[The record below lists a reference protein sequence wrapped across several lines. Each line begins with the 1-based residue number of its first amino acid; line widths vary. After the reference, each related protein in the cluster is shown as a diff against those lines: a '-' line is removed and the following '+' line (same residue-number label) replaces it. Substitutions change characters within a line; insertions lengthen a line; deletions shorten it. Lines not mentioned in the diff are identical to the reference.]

1 MGTDRRR
8 IGAEVATVAL
18 VAACLGGTLNLVI
31 SVHRKALQVPKV
43 AQAVPPPAPES
54 APTPEPPQ
62 EPPRGAEAPRPAPTP
77 PPPPAEDPTPKAL
90 AQIADATAAERE
102 AAGRLDREAEKL
114 EQARKVAE
122 AEAESWRRREM
133 LVKQQLATLDDKARK
148 TTREVDAYAAQRD
161 VLARERD
168 ALKAAIAAAP
178 GEGSYA
184 ILPYQGENGTW
195 RRPIVIE
202 CTGGKVSI
210 LPNGPTFTLLELS
223 GLANPRSSPVVVAI
237 ARELLKV
244 KTSASPDG
252 SEVVPYFVFLVRPD
266 GVRSYYE
273 VRARLEPLGIAF
285 GYELVEADMKVHI
298 PDFDNVAS
306 WDGTPTLDVPP
317 SGLAGHGSKGG
328 GDGSSGDRPA
338 GVWPNGGGGD
348 GQGAVA
354 AGGLSWPGGG
364 GGGKPGSGAG
374 TLAGGGLAW
383 PGGGAGDGDRALAG
397 AFDAGRGRAAG
408 GGGDGDGPEAFVW
421 PSQRPGAGGGALEK
435 AGGAPA
441 DESGSKGLGAGGAT
455 RGESPL
461 GHDVGR
467 AGPLGAGI
475 KAATRDIGRPDLAR
489 RGEGAGLDRPG
500 AGPRASASRGLE
512 PAPTVPGSEPDL
524 GGGLMWGDTAPAGVT
539 SSVAQ
544 GYRGGRLA
552 GEKPAAGASAAAPGV
567 PAEELTLSDAVAG
580 AVGSGAGATAGGSTP
595 GTGTSAGAN
604 PGGRS
609 AAGSSGTGSGS
620 KPPPIGLGAGGGGA
634 RTPLGLGS
642 SGGPATPGLMLGGES
657 EPAKGGGGAGGAGQD
672 DARMQPLVQDPE
684 KKRPPAIEV
693 PFEIVVACTRDGVTI
708 QPGNRKI
715 TTQALKNR
723 RQDELLI
730 RNLEAEALRRSEV
743 DPAIKPRPRVKFLVQ
758 EDGAAN
764 FWEAR
769 RQVLFSGL
777 DWPMTLQVAG
787 AQNPRLLDDKGI
799 W

>member
-43 AQAVPPPAPES
+43 AQAVPPPAPEP
-54 APTPEPPQ
+54 APTLEPPQ
-62 EPPRGAEAPRPAPTP
+62 EPPRVAEAPRPAPNP

-133 LVKQQLATLDDKARK
+133 LVKQQLATLDVKARK

-317 SGLAGHGSKGG
+317 SGLAGDGSKGG
-328 GDGSSGDRPA
+328 GDGSGGDSPPGA
-338 GVWPNGGGGD
+338 WPNGGGG
-348 GQGAVA
+348 A
-354 AGGLSWPGGG
+354 
-364 GGGKPGSGAG
+364 KPGSGVSA
-374 TLAGGGLAW
+374 LAGGGLAW
-383 PGGGAGDGDRALAG
+383 PGGGGDGE
-397 AFDAGRGRAAG
+397 
-408 GGGDGDGPEAFVW
+408 GPEAFVW
-421 PSQRPGAGGGALEK
+421 PSQRPGPERGAPEG
-435 AGGAPA
+435 AGGAEPG
-441 DESGSKGLGAGGAT
+441 EGGPGMLGAGGGS
-455 RGESPL
+455 RGDSPP
-461 GHDVGR
+461 GRDVGR
-467 AGPLGAGI
+467 AGHVGAGI
-475 KAATRDIGRPDLAR
+475 KAATRDIGRPGLAR
-489 RGEGAGLDRPG
+489 RGEGTGLDRPG

-512 PAPTVPGSEPDL
+512 PAPTGHGSEPDP
-524 GGGLMWGDTAPAGVT
+524 GGGLMWGDTPPAGVT
-539 SSVAQ
+539 PSVAQ

-552 GEKPAAGASAAAPGV
+552 GEKPAAGASGAAPGA
-567 PAEELTLSDAVAG
+567 PSEELALSDAVAG
-580 AVGSGAGATAGGSTP
+580 AVGSNSGSGAKPGAGGGRPGAGAAP
-595 GTGTSAGAN
+595 GAN
-604 PGGRS
+604 SGVSPM
-609 AAGSSGTGSGS
+609 AGSPGSGS
-620 KPPPIGLGAGGGGA
+620 KPPPISLGAGGGGA
-634 RTPLGLGS
+634 RLPLGLGS
-642 SGGPATPGLMLGGES
+642 SGGPATPGLMLGGEP
-657 EPAKGGGGAGGAGQD
+657 EPAKGGGGDGGSDQGD
-672 DARMQPLVQDPE
+672 GRMQPLVQDPE

-693 PFEIVVACTRDGVTI
+693 PFEIIVACARDGVTI

-723 RQDELLI
+723 REDELLI

-787 AQNPRLLDDKGI
+787 AQNPRLLDDKGV